1 MRFALGFFIGAL
13 ASTGTACQGPTI
25 PEYDVAISLPDSVVA
40 RRSPNEVSITVVV
53 KFTNND
59 TEIVFYDDCGHA
71 LQRREG
77 STWRAMDSAP
87 CRSTGYSNALYPGES
102 HLFTFSRRVAATSK
116 EWPAVNADGEYRVV
130 LWLTAVP
137 LNQYGIPIKLLGPAS
152 RTSPV
157 FGVRE
162 VVVVL

>member
-1 MRFALGFFIGAL
+1 MRFVLGLCIGAL
-13 ASTGTACQGPTI
+13 ASTRTACRGPTFL
-25 PEYDVAISLPDSVVA
+25 EYDVAISLPDSAVA
-40 RRSPNEVSITVVV
+40 RRSPNEVNLTIGV

-71 LQRREG
+71 LQKREG
-77 STWRAMDSAP
+77 STWRAMVSPP
-87 CRSTGYSNALYPGES
+87 CRSTGLSNALYPGES
-102 HLFTFSRRVAATSK
+102 HLFTFIRRAAATST
-116 EWPAVNADGEYRVV
+116 EWPAVNSAGEYRVV

-137 LNQYGIPIKLLGPAS
+137 LNRYGISIKLLGPVS